1 MNQHQELNITGFDNK
16 SKGIQNQFNS
26 THIPQSTKNSGHSK
40 IKGFSFHLDSN
51 NQIKEDHKEKLQ
63 MLDENGK
70 QKVHKAKISLLQNS
84 SQIGFS
90 NSNNNNNNQVQENT
104 YDKNCEQGNLNE
116 EIDKNLISNLN
127 KGKVL
132 DTPLN
137 ITDLI
142 RVQNNYPIHQ
152 SNLKKE
158 FEKYESARHSQ
169 KSLSLVKAFAANTHQ
184 GTVRKYNE
192 DRVSIILNIVK
203 PNTYKGTSWPS
214 CSFFAVFDGHGGAK
228 CADFLKDNLHNFVS
242 FL

>member
-90 NSNNNNNNQVQENT
+90 NNSNNSNNNQVQENT

-214 CSFFAVFDGHGGAK
+214 CSFFAVFDGHGG
-228 CADFLKDNLHNFVS
+228 H
-242 FL
+242 